1 MTPLLRTFA
10 FTIAT
15 ALLLVPAAAPA
26 AAPAQHVKRVRVAP
40 PAVGAEAPDFKLVDQ
55 DGKRV
60 TLSALRGQ
68 KVVLVFYRGYW

>member
-10 FTIAT
+10 FTAAT
-15 ALLLVPAAAPA
+15 ALLLAPA
-26 AAPAQHVKRVRVAP
+26 ATSATAAAKTKAARVAP
-40 PAVGAEAPDFKLVDQ
+40 PAVGAQAPDFKLVDQ